1 MKKLLTLLASLLVL
15 PMFAFS
21 LQARDV
27 KIVVEPSDA
36 RIFIDGQFYGE
47 GVIVVKAP
55 KKNDFISVRAEA
67 PGFEDLNVKIYGS
80 DKRKAISYKMK
91 KDYTSVYTVKTG
103 LVNKFFTV
111 NVAPEFY
118 TVDKDGNVDSE
129 KAWKLIHQILLNYFE
144 EIQTSDMTSG
154 FVQTPWKVYTWP
166 ELEKHYRTRVTVK
179 QTSLDENLTF
189 QVKVSAEK
197 GQSYWQETDVISK
210 ELEPM
215 ISEFQSRLGK
225 Q

>member
-1 MKKLLTLLASLLVL
+1 MNLLVVL
-15 PMFAFS
+15 VTMPVFALSLFS
-21 LQARDV
+21 RDV
-27 KIVVEPSDA
+27 KIVVEPETA

-47 GVIVVKAP
+47 GVITVKAP
-55 KKNDFISVRAEA
+55 KKNDFISVRAEC
-67 PGFEDLNVKIYGS
+67 PGYEDLNVKVYGS

-91 KDYTSVYTVKTG
+91 KDFTAVYTVKTG
-103 LVNKFFTV
+103 LVNKFFSV
-111 NVAPEFY
+111 NVSPEFY
-118 TVDKDGNVDSE
+118 TVDESGNVDSE
-129 KAWKLIHQILLNYFE
+129 KAWKLIHQILLNYFD

-166 ELEKHYRTRVTVK
+166 ELEMHYRTRVTVK

-189 QVKVSAEK
+189 QIKVSAEE
-197 GQSYWQETDVISK
+197 GQTYWRETDMISK